1 MIYSGLIHF
10 ADITSKEQN
19 RLKGPVKEVNGED
32 HQMET
37 EEEINPETNS
47 EADENLTEDA
57 VEIDL
62 EDDDLTELLG
72 LEEEEE
78 EENIDAHIEA
88 AEIVELPELEEVD
101 LEHFEDDEL
110 NDETVATEDSILEE
124 DFLHKF
130 TEDDLSP
137 LSFAGTEV
145 VIFAV
150 EKKQAELLQRYLI
163 ERAGMEVDCVTKR
176 QNLWRLLKLDP
187 MDLVIIETGAV
198 ENPDALEVMQQTKDQ
213 FPEVHFICISGPVSL
228 ERRLQF
234 LNAGALDYLTR
245 PIHLSA
251 IAQSILVHLSR
262 TDAYENE
269 GEFVDIDSVADDIP
283 VEETLVDS
291 TDIYHDENL
300 SGIEGLQ
307 EDDLILGDE
316 IDLIDE
322 DF

>member
-1 MIYSGLIHF
+1 
-10 ADITSKEQN
+10 
-19 RLKGPVKEVNGED
+19 
-32 HQMET
+32 MET
-37 EEEINPETNS
+37 EEEINPETNA
-47 EADENLTEDA
+47 EVDENLTEDA

-78 EENIDAHIEA
+78 EEENIDSDIEA

-110 NDETVATEDSILEE
+110 NEETIASEDSILEE

-130 TEDDLSP
+130 TEGDLSP
-137 LSFAGTEV
+137 LSFARTQV

-198 ENPDALEVMQQTKDQ
+198 ENSDALEVMQQTKDQ

-245 PIHLSA
+245 PVHLSTV
-251 IAQSILVHLSR
+251 AQSVLVQLSR
-262 TDAYENE
+262 TDTYENE
-269 GEFVDIDSVADDIP
+269 EEFVDLDSVADDIP

-291 TDIYHDENL
+291 ADTYHDEDL
-300 SGIEGLQ
+300 SGTEGLQ

-316 IDLIDE
+316 IDLVDE

>member
-1 MIYSGLIHF
+1 
-10 ADITSKEQN
+10 
-19 RLKGPVKEVNGED
+19 
-32 HQMET
+32 MET
-37 EEEINPETNS
+37 EEEINPDTNA
-47 EADENLTEDA
+47 EADENLKEDA

-62 EDDDLTELLG
+62 GDDDLTELLG

-78 EENIDAHIEA
+78 EEEEENLDAHIEA

-110 NDETVATEDSILEE
+110 NEETIASEDSILEE

-130 TEDDLSP
+130 TEGDLSP
-137 LSFAGTEV
+137 LSFAGTQV

-163 ERAGMEVDCVTKR
+163 ERAGMEVDCVSKR

-187 MDLVIIETGAV
+187 MDLVIFETGAV
-198 ENPDALEVMQQTKDQ
+198 ENSDALEVMQQTKDQ

-245 PIHLSA
+245 PVHLSTV
-251 IAQSILVHLSR
+251 AQSVLVQLSR
-262 TDAYENE
+262 TDTYENE
-269 GEFVDIDSVADDIP
+269 EELVDLDSVADDIP
-283 VEETLVDS
+283 MEETLLDS
-291 TDIYHDENL
+291 AENYHDEDLN
-300 SGIEGLQ
+300 GIAGLH

-316 IDLIDE
+316 IELVDE

>member
-1 MIYSGLIHF
+1 
-10 ADITSKEQN
+10 
-19 RLKGPVKEVNGED
+19 
-32 HQMET
+32 MET

-78 EENIDAHIEA
+78 EE
-88 AEIVELPELEEVD
+88 VEEVLDAKIEDTDNEEQHLLEKAD
-101 LEHFEDDEL
+101 LQDFEDDEL
-110 NDETVATEDSILEE
+110 NDETVASEDSLPQDE
-124 DFLHKF
+124 FLNKF
-130 TEDDLSP
+130 TEGDLSP

-150 EKKQAELLQRYLI
+150 EKKQSELLQRYLI

-198 ENPDALEVMQQTKDQ
+198 ENSDALEVMQQTKDQ

-245 PIHLSA
+245 PVHLSTV
-251 IAQSILVHLSR
+251 AQSVLVQLSR
-262 TDAYENE
+262 TDTYENE
-269 GEFVDIDSVADDIP
+269 EEFVDLDSVADDIP

-291 TDIYHDENL
+291 TDTYHDEDL

-316 IDLIDE
+316 IELVDE

>member
-1 MIYSGLIHF
+1 
-10 ADITSKEQN
+10 
-19 RLKGPVKEVNGED
+19 
-32 HQMET
+32 MET
-37 EEEINPETNS
+37 EEEINPDTNA

-110 NDETVATEDSILEE
+110 NDETVASEDSLPQDE
-124 DFLHKF
+124 FLNKF
-130 TEDDLSP
+130 TEGDLSP

-150 EKKQAELLQRYLI
+150 EKKQSELLQRYLI

-198 ENPDALEVMQQTKDQ
+198 ENSDALEVMQQTKDQ

-245 PIHLSA
+245 PVLLSTV
-251 IAQSILVHLSR
+251 AQSVLVQLSR
-262 TDAYENE
+262 TGTYENE
-269 GEFVDIDSVADDIP
+269 EELVDLDSVADDIP

-291 TDIYHDENL
+291 AEIYHDEDL
-300 SGIEGLQ
+300 SGTEGLL

-316 IDLIDE
+316 IDLVDE

>member
-1 MIYSGLIHF
+1 
-10 ADITSKEQN
+10 
-19 RLKGPVKEVNGED
+19 
-32 HQMET
+32 MET
-37 EEEINPETNS
+37 EEEINLDTNAV
-47 EADENLTEDA
+47 ADENLTEDA

-150 EKKQAELLQRYLI
+150 EKKQAELLQRYLS
-163 ERAGMEVDCVTKR
+163 ERAGMEVDCVSKR

-187 MDLVIIETGAV
+187 MDLVIFETGSV
-198 ENPDALEVMQQTKDQ
+198 ENSDALEVMQQTKDQ
-213 FPEVHFICISGPVSL
+213 FPGVHFICISGPVSL

-245 PIHLSA
+245 PVHLSTV
-251 IAQSILVHLSR
+251 AQSVLVQLSR
-262 TDAYENE
+262 TDTYENE
-269 GEFVDIDSVADDIP
+269 EEFVDLDSVADDIP
-283 VEETLVDS
+283 VEETLVNSAD
-291 TDIYHDENL
+291 TYHDEDL

-316 IDLIDE
+316 IELVDE

>member
-1 MIYSGLIHF
+1 
-10 ADITSKEQN
+10 
-19 RLKGPVKEVNGED
+19 
-32 HQMET
+32 MET
-37 EEEINPETNS
+37 EEEINPETNA
-47 EADENLTEDA
+47 EAGENPTEDA

-78 EENIDAHIEA
+78 EEVLDEEIKDADNEEQHW
-88 AEIVELPELEEVD
+88 LEEVD
-101 LEHFEDDEL
+101 SQNFEDDEL

-130 TEDDLSP
+130 TDGDLSP
-137 LSFAGTEV
+137 LSFARTEL
-145 VIFAV
+145 VIFAL

-163 ERAGMEVDCVTKR
+163 ERVGMEVDCVTKR

-198 ENPDALEVMQQTKDQ
+198 ENSDALEVMQQTKDQ
-213 FPEVHFICISGPVSL
+213 FPEVHFICISGPASL

-245 PIHLSA
+245 PVHLSTV
-251 IAQSILVHLSR
+251 AQSVLVQLSR
-262 TDAYENE
+262 TDIYENE
-269 GEFVDIDSVADDIP
+269 EEFVDLDSVADDIP

-291 TDIYHDENL
+291 ADNYHDEDL
-300 SGIEGLQ
+300 SGIAGLQ

-316 IDLIDE
+316 IDLVDE

>member
-1 MIYSGLIHF
+1 
-10 ADITSKEQN
+10 
-19 RLKGPVKEVNGED
+19 
-32 HQMET
+32 MET

-137 LSFAGTEV
+137 LSFARTQV

-150 EKKQAELLQRYLI
+150 EKVQAELLQRYLS
-163 ERAGMEVDCVTKR
+163 ERAGMEVDCVSKR

-187 MDLVIIETGAV
+187 MDLVIFETGSV
-198 ENPDALEVMQQTKDQ
+198 ENSDALEVMQQTKDQ

-245 PIHLSA
+245 PVHLSTV
-251 IAQSILVHLSR
+251 AQSVLVQLSR
-262 TDAYENE
+262 TDTYENE
-269 GEFVDIDSVADDIP
+269 EEFVDLDSVADDIP

-291 TDIYHDENL
+291 ADTYHDEDL
-300 SGIEGLQ
+300 SGIAGLQ

-316 IDLIDE
+316 IDLVDE

>member
-1 MIYSGLIHF
+1 
-10 ADITSKEQN
+10 
-19 RLKGPVKEVNGED
+19 
-32 HQMET
+32 MET
-37 EEEINPETNS
+37 EEEKNPETNS

-78 EENIDAHIEA
+78 EENIDANIEA

-110 NDETVATEDSILEE
+110 NDETVASEDSILEE

-137 LSFAGTEV
+137 LSFARTQV

-150 EKKQAELLQRYLI
+150 EKVQAELLQRYLS
-163 ERAGMEVDCVTKR
+163 ERVGMEVDCITKR

-187 MDLVIIETGAV
+187 MDLVIFETGSV
-198 ENPDALEVMQQTKDQ
+198 ENSDALEVMQQTKDQ

-245 PIHLSA
+245 PVHLSTV
-251 IAQSILVHLSR
+251 AQSVLVQLSR
-262 TDAYENE
+262 TDTYENE
-269 GEFVDIDSVADDIP
+269 EGFVDLDSVADDIP

-291 TDIYHDENL
+291 ADTYHDEDL
-300 SGIEGLQ
+300 SGTEGLQ
-307 EDDLILGDE
+307 DDDLILGDE
-316 IDLIDE
+316 IDLVDE

>member
-1 MIYSGLIHF
+1 
-10 ADITSKEQN
+10 
-19 RLKGPVKEVNGED
+19 
-32 HQMET
+32 MET

-78 EENIDAHIEA
+78 EENIDANIEA

-137 LSFAGTEV
+137 LSFARTQV

-150 EKKQAELLQRYLI
+150 EKVQAELLQRYLS
-163 ERAGMEVDCVTKR
+163 ERAGMEVDCVSKR

-187 MDLVIIETGAV
+187 MDLVIFETGSI
-198 ENPDALEVMQQTKDQ
+198 ENSDALEVMQQTKDQ

-245 PIHLSA
+245 PVHLSTV
-251 IAQSILVHLSR
+251 AQSVLVQLSR
-262 TDAYENE
+262 TDTYENE
-269 GEFVDIDSVADDIP
+269 EEFVDLDSVADDIP
-283 VEETLVDS
+283 VEETLVDA
-291 TDIYHDENL
+291 TDTYHDEDL

-316 IDLIDE
+316 IELVDE

>member
-1 MIYSGLIHF
+1 
-10 ADITSKEQN
+10 
-19 RLKGPVKEVNGED
+19 
-32 HQMET
+32 MET

-88 AEIVELPELEEVD
+88 AEIVELPGLEEAD
-101 LEHFEDDEL
+101 LQDFEDDEL
-110 NDETVATEDSILEE
+110 NDEMSASEDSLPQDE
-124 DFLHKF
+124 FLHKF
-130 TEDDLSP
+130 TEGDLGP

-150 EKKQAELLQRYLI
+150 EKKQAELLQRYLS

-198 ENPDALEVMQQTKDQ
+198 ENSDALEVMQQTKDQ

-245 PIHLSA
+245 PIHLST

-269 GEFVDIDSVADDIP
+269 GEFVDIASVADDIP

-291 TDIYHDENL
+291 ADTYHDEDL
-300 SGIEGLQ
+300 SGTEGLQ

-316 IDLIDE
+316 IDLVDE

>member
-1 MIYSGLIHF
+1 
-10 ADITSKEQN
+10 
-19 RLKGPVKEVNGED
+19 
-32 HQMET
+32 MEN
-37 EEEINPETNS
+37 EEEINPDTNA

-72 LEEEEE
+72 LGEEEED
-78 EENIDAHIEA
+78 ENIDAHIEA

-137 LSFAGTEV
+137 LSFARTQV

-150 EKKQAELLQRYLI
+150 EKVQAELLQRYLS
-163 ERAGMEVDCVTKR
+163 ERAGMEVDCVSKR

-187 MDLVIIETGAV
+187 MDLVIFETGSV
-198 ENPDALEVMQQTKDQ
+198 ENSDALEVMQQTKDQ

-245 PIHLSA
+245 PVHLSTV
-251 IAQSILVHLSR
+251 AQSVLVQLSR
-262 TDAYENE
+262 TDTYENE
-269 GEFVDIDSVADDIP
+269 EELVDLDSVADDIP

-291 TDIYHDENL
+291 ADTYHDEDL
-300 SGIEGLQ
+300 SGTEGLQ
-307 EDDLILGDE
+307 DDDLILGDE
-316 IDLIDE
+316 IDLVDE

>member
-1 MIYSGLIHF
+1 
-10 ADITSKEQN
+10 
-19 RLKGPVKEVNGED
+19 
-32 HQMET
+32 MET
-37 EEEINPETNS
+37 EEEINPETNA

-137 LSFAGTEV
+137 LSFARTQV

-150 EKKQAELLQRYLI
+150 EKVQAELLQRYLS
-163 ERAGMEVDCVTKR
+163 ERAGMEVDCVSKR

-187 MDLVIIETGAV
+187 MDLVIFETGSV
-198 ENPDALEVMQQTKDQ
+198 ENSDALEVMQQTKDQ

-245 PIHLSA
+245 PVHLSTV
-251 IAQSILVHLSR
+251 AQSVLVQLSR
-262 TDAYENE
+262 TDTYENE
-269 GEFVDIDSVADDIP
+269 EELVDLDSVADDIP

-291 TDIYHDENL
+291 ADTYHDEDL
-300 SGIEGLQ
+300 SGTEGLQ

-316 IDLIDE
+316 IDLVDE

>member
-1 MIYSGLIHF
+1 
-10 ADITSKEQN
+10 
-19 RLKGPVKEVNGED
+19 
-32 HQMET
+32 MET
-37 EEEINPETNS
+37 EEEINPETNA

-78 EENIDAHIEA
+78 EENIDANIEA
-88 AEIVELPELEEVD
+88 AEIVELPELEEAD
-101 LEHFEDDEL
+101 LQHFEDDEL
-110 NDETVATEDSILEE
+110 NDETVATEDSLPQDE
-124 DFLHKF
+124 FLHKF
-130 TEDDLSP
+130 TEGDLSP

-198 ENPDALEVMQQTKDQ
+198 ENSDALEVMQQTKDQ
-213 FPEVHFICISGPVSL
+213 FPEFHFICISGPVSL

-245 PIHLSA
+245 PVHLSTV
-251 IAQSILVHLSR
+251 AQSVLVQLSR
-262 TDAYENE
+262 TDTYENE
-269 GEFVDIDSVADDIP
+269 EEFVDLDSVADDIP
-283 VEETLVDS
+283 VEETLVNSAD
-291 TDIYHDENL
+291 TYHDEDL

-316 IDLIDE
+316 IDLVDE

>member
-1 MIYSGLIHF
+1 
-10 ADITSKEQN
+10 
-19 RLKGPVKEVNGED
+19 
-32 HQMET
+32 MET
-37 EEEINPETNS
+37 EEEINPDTNA

-78 EENIDAHIEA
+78 EENLDAHIEA

-110 NDETVATEDSILEE
+110 NDETFATEDSILEE

-137 LSFAGTEV
+137 LSFARTQV

-150 EKKQAELLQRYLI
+150 EKVQAELLQRYLS
-163 ERAGMEVDCVTKR
+163 ERAGMEVDCVSKR

-187 MDLVIIETGAV
+187 MDLVIFETGSV
-198 ENPDALEVMQQTKDQ
+198 ENSDALEVMQQTKDQ

-245 PIHLSA
+245 PIHLST
-251 IAQSILVHLSR
+251 IAQSILVHLSS
-262 TDAYENE
+262 TDFYKNE
-269 GEFVDIDSVADDIP
+269 EDSLDINSMADDIP
-283 VEETLVDS
+283 EEETLLDS
-291 TDIYHDENL
+291 AENYHDEDL
-300 SGIEGLQ
+300 SGIAGLH

-316 IDLIDE
+316 IDLVDE

>member
-1 MIYSGLIHF
+1 
-10 ADITSKEQN
+10 
-19 RLKGPVKEVNGED
+19 
-32 HQMET
+32 
-37 EEEINPETNS
+37 
-47 EADENLTEDA
+47 
-57 VEIDL
+57 
-62 EDDDLTELLG
+62 

-78 EENIDAHIEA
+78 ENLDAHIEA

-110 NDETVATEDSILEE
+110 NEETITSEDSILEE

-234 LNAGALDYLTR
+234 LNASALDYLTR

-283 VEETLVDS
+283 VEETLVDA
-291 TDIYHDENL
+291 TDTYHDEDL

>member
-1 MIYSGLIHF
+1 
-10 ADITSKEQN
+10 
-19 RLKGPVKEVNGED
+19 
-32 HQMET
+32 MET
-37 EEEINPETNS
+37 EEEISPETNA
-47 EADENLTEDA
+47 EEDENLTEDA

-110 NDETVATEDSILEE
+110 NEETIATEDSILEE

-130 TEDDLSP
+130 TEGDLSP
-137 LSFAGTEV
+137 LSFARTQV

-150 EKKQAELLQRYLI
+150 EKKHAELLQRYLI

-245 PIHLSA
+245 PVHLSTV
-251 IAQSILVHLSR
+251 AQSVLVQLSR
-262 TDAYENE
+262 TDTYENE
-269 GEFVDIDSVADDIP
+269 EEFVDLDSVADDIP

-291 TDIYHDENL
+291 ADTYHDEDL
-300 SGIEGLQ
+300 SGTEGLQ

-316 IDLIDE
+316 IDLVDE

>member
-1 MIYSGLIHF
+1 
-10 ADITSKEQN
+10 
-19 RLKGPVKEVNGED
+19 
-32 HQMET
+32 MET
-37 EEEINPETNS
+37 EEEINLDTNA

-78 EENIDAHIEA
+78 EENLDAHIEA

-110 NDETVATEDSILEE
+110 NEETIASEDSILEE

-130 TEDDLSP
+130 TEGDLSP

-198 ENPDALEVMQQTKDQ
+198 ENSDALEVMQQTKDQ

-245 PIHLSA
+245 PIHLST
-251 IAQSILVHLSR
+251 IAQSVLVQLSR

-269 GEFVDIDSVADDIP
+269 EELVDLDSVEGDIP

-291 TDIYHDENL
+291 AEIYHDEDL
-300 SGIEGLQ
+300 SGTEGLL

-316 IDLIDE
+316 IELVDE

>member
-1 MIYSGLIHF
+1 
-10 ADITSKEQN
+10 
-19 RLKGPVKEVNGED
+19 
-32 HQMET
+32 MET
-37 EEEINPETNS
+37 EEEISPETNA
-47 EADENLTEDA
+47 EVDENLTEDA

-198 ENPDALEVMQQTKDQ
+198 ENSDALEVMQQTKDQ

-245 PIHLSA
+245 PVHLSTV
-251 IAQSILVHLSR
+251 AQSVLVQLSR
-262 TDAYENE
+262 TDTYENE
-269 GEFVDIDSVADDIP
+269 EEFVDLDSVADDIP

-291 TDIYHDENL
+291 ADTYHDEDL
-300 SGIEGLQ
+300 SGTEGLQ

-316 IDLIDE
+316 IDLVDE

>member
-1 MIYSGLIHF
+1 
-10 ADITSKEQN
+10 
-19 RLKGPVKEVNGED
+19 
-32 HQMET
+32 MET

-110 NDETVATEDSILEE
+110 NDETIASEDSILEE

-137 LSFAGTEV
+137 LSFARTQV

-198 ENPDALEVMQQTKDQ
+198 ENSDALEVMQQTKDQ
-213 FPEVHFICISGPVSL
+213 FPGVHFICISGPVSL

-262 TDAYENE
+262 TEAYENE
-269 GEFVDIDSVADDIP
+269 GEFIDIDSVADDIP

-291 TDIYHDENL
+291 ADTYHDEDL

-316 IDLIDE
+316 IDLVDE

>member
-1 MIYSGLIHF
+1 M
-10 ADITSKEQN
+10 
-19 RLKGPVKEVNGED
+19 
-32 HQMET
+32 
-37 EEEINPETNS
+37 
-47 EADENLTEDA
+47 
-57 VEIDL
+57 
-62 EDDDLTELLG
+62 
-72 LEEEEE
+72 EEEEE

-110 NDETVATEDSILEE
+110 NDEISVSEDSLPQDE
-124 DFLHKF
+124 FLHKF

-137 LSFAGTEV
+137 LSFARTQV

-163 ERAGMEVDCVTKR
+163 ERAGMEVDCVSKR

-198 ENPDALEVMQQTKDQ
+198 ENSDALEVMQQTKDQ

-245 PIHLSA
+245 PIHLST
-251 IAQSILVHLSR
+251 IAQSVLVQLSR

-269 GEFVDIDSVADDIP
+269 EELVDLDSVADDIP

-291 TDIYHDENL
+291 ADIYHDEDL
-300 SGIEGLQ
+300 SGTEGLQ

-316 IDLIDE
+316 IDLVDE

>member
-1 MIYSGLIHF
+1 
-10 ADITSKEQN
+10 
-19 RLKGPVKEVNGED
+19 
-32 HQMET
+32 MET

-78 EENIDAHIEA
+78 EE
-88 AEIVELPELEEVD
+88 VEEVLDAKIEDTDNEEQHLLEKAD
-101 LEHFEDDEL
+101 LQDFEDDEL
-110 NDETVATEDSILEE
+110 NDETVASEDSLPQDE
-124 DFLHKF
+124 FLNKF
-130 TEDDLSP
+130 TEGDLSP

-150 EKKQAELLQRYLI
+150 EKKQSELLQRYLI

-187 MDLVIIETGAV
+187 MDMVIIETGAV
-198 ENPDALEVMQQTKDQ
+198 ENSDALEVMQQTKDQ

-245 PIHLSA
+245 PIHLST
-251 IAQSILVHLSR
+251 IAQSILVHLSS
-262 TDAYENE
+262 TDFYKNE
-269 GEFVDIDSVADDIP
+269 GDSLDINSMADDIP
-283 VEETLVDS
+283 EEETLVDS
-291 TDIYHDENL
+291 ADTYHDEDL
-300 SGIEGLQ
+300 SGTEGLQ

-316 IDLIDE
+316 IDLVDE

>member
-1 MIYSGLIHF
+1 
-10 ADITSKEQN
+10 
-19 RLKGPVKEVNGED
+19 
-32 HQMET
+32 MET
-37 EEEINPETNS
+37 EEEINPYTNA

-62 EDDDLTELLG
+62 EDEDLTELLG

-78 EENIDAHIEA
+78 EENLDAYIEA
-88 AEIVELPELEEVD
+88 AEIVELPELEEVE

-110 NDETVATEDSILEE
+110 NEETIASEDSILEE

-137 LSFAGTEV
+137 LSFAGTQV
-145 VIFAV
+145 VIFAI
-150 EKKQAELLQRYLI
+150 ENKQAELLQRYLI

-245 PIHLSA
+245 PVHLSTVV
-251 IAQSILVHLSR
+251 QSVLVQLSR
-262 TDAYENE
+262 TDTYENE
-269 GEFVDIDSVADDIP
+269 EELVDLDSVMDDIP
-283 VEETLVDS
+283 VEKTLVDS
-291 TDIYHDENL
+291 ADTYHDEDL
-300 SGIEGLQ
+300 SGTEGLQ
-307 EDDLILGDE
+307 EDDLVLGDE
-316 IDLIDE
+316 IDLVDK

>member
-1 MIYSGLIHF
+1 
-10 ADITSKEQN
+10 
-19 RLKGPVKEVNGED
+19 
-32 HQMET
+32 MET

-124 DFLHKF
+124 DFLDKF

-137 LSFAGTEV
+137 RSFARTQV

-150 EKKQAELLQRYLI
+150 EKVQAELLQRYLS
-163 ERAGMEVDCVTKR
+163 ERAGMEVDCVSKR

-187 MDLVIIETGAV
+187 MDLVIFETGSV
-198 ENPDALEVMQQTKDQ
+198 ENSDALEVMQQTKDQ
-213 FPEVHFICISGPVSL
+213 FPEVHLICISGPVSL

-245 PIHLSA
+245 PVHLSTV
-251 IAQSILVHLSR
+251 AQSVLVQLSR
-262 TDAYENE
+262 TDTYENE
-269 GEFVDIDSVADDIP
+269 EGFVDLDSVADDIP

-291 TDIYHDENL
+291 ADTYHDEDL
-300 SGIEGLQ
+300 SGTEGLQ

-316 IDLIDE
+316 IDLVDK

>member
-1 MIYSGLIHF
+1 
-10 ADITSKEQN
+10 
-19 RLKGPVKEVNGED
+19 
-32 HQMET
+32 MET
-37 EEEINPETNS
+37 EEEINLETNS

-62 EDDDLTELLG
+62 EDDDLSELLG

-88 AEIVELPELEEVD
+88 TEIVELPKLEEID
-101 LEHFEDDEL
+101 LEDFEDDEL
-110 NDETVATEDSILEE
+110 NDEISVSEDSLPQDE
-124 DFLHKF
+124 FLHKF

-137 LSFAGTEV
+137 LSFAGTQV

-150 EKKQAELLQRYLI
+150 EKVQAELLQRYLS
-163 ERAGMEVDCVTKR
+163 ERAGMEVDCVSKR

-198 ENPDALEVMQQTKDQ
+198 ENSDALEVMQQTKDQ
-213 FPEVHFICISGPVSL
+213 FPEVHLICISGPVSL

-245 PIHLSA
+245 PVHLSTV
-251 IAQSILVHLSR
+251 AQSVLVQLSR
-262 TDAYENE
+262 TDTYENE
-269 GEFVDIDSVADDIP
+269 EEFVDLDSVADDIP

-291 TDIYHDENL
+291 AEIYHDEDL
-300 SGIEGLQ
+300 SGTEGLLK
-307 EDDLILGDE
+307 DDFILGVE
-316 IDLIDE
+316 IELVDE

>member
-1 MIYSGLIHF
+1 
-10 ADITSKEQN
+10 
-19 RLKGPVKEVNGED
+19 
-32 HQMET
+32 MET
-37 EEEINPETNS
+37 EEEINPETNA
-47 EADENLTEDA
+47 EVDENLTEDA

-110 NDETVATEDSILEE
+110 NEETIASEDSILEE

-137 LSFAGTEV
+137 LSFAGTQV

-198 ENPDALEVMQQTKDQ
+198 ENSDALEVMQQTKDQ

-245 PIHLSA
+245 PVHLSTV
-251 IAQSILVHLSR
+251 AQSVLVQLSR
-262 TDAYENE
+262 TDTYENE
-269 GEFVDIDSVADDIP
+269 EELVDLDSVADDIP

-291 TDIYHDENL
+291 ADTYHDEDL
-300 SGIEGLQ
+300 SGTEGLQ

-316 IDLIDE
+316 IDLVDE

>member
-1 MIYSGLIHF
+1 LNGYIKD
-10 ADITSKEQN
+10 A
-19 RLKGPVKEVNGED
+19 NGEE

-37 EEEINPETNS
+37 EEEISPETNA
-47 EADENLTEDA
+47 EVDENLTEDA

-62 EDDDLTELLG
+62 EDEDLTELLG

-78 EENIDAHIEA
+78 EE
-88 AEIVELPELEEVD
+88 VEEVLDAKIEDTDNEEQHWLEKAD
-101 LEHFEDDEL
+101 LQDFEDNEL
-110 NDETVATEDSILEE
+110 NDETVTSEDSLPQDE
-124 DFLHKF
+124 FLHKF
-130 TEDDLSP
+130 TVGDLNP
-137 LSFAGTEV
+137 LSFAGTGV

-176 QNLWRLLKLDP
+176 QNLWRLLKLNP

-198 ENPDALEVMQQTKDQ
+198 ENSDALEVMQQTKDQ

-245 PIHLSA
+245 PIHLST
-251 IAQSILVHLSR
+251 IAQSILVHLSC
-262 TDAYENE
+262 TDTYENE
-269 GEFVDIDSVADDIP
+269 GEFVDLDSVANDIP
-283 VEETLVDS
+283 EEETLLDSVDN
-291 TDIYHDENL
+291 YHDEDL
-300 SGIEGLQ
+300 SGIAGLH

-316 IDLIDE
+316 IDLVDE

>member
-1 MIYSGLIHF
+1 
-10 ADITSKEQN
+10 
-19 RLKGPVKEVNGED
+19 
-32 HQMET
+32 MET

-47 EADENLTEDA
+47 EADENLTGDA

-137 LSFAGTEV
+137 LSFARTQV

-150 EKKQAELLQRYLI
+150 EKVQAELLQRYLS
-163 ERAGMEVDCVTKR
+163 ERAGMEVDCVSKR

-187 MDLVIIETGAV
+187 MDLVIFETGSV
-198 ENPDALEVMQQTKDQ
+198 ENSDALEVMQQTKDQ

-245 PIHLSA
+245 PVHLSTV
-251 IAQSILVHLSR
+251 AQSVLVQLSR
-262 TDAYENE
+262 TDTYENE
-269 GEFVDIDSVADDIP
+269 EELVDLDSVADDIP

-291 TDIYHDENL
+291 ADTYHDEDL
-300 SGIEGLQ
+300 SGTEGLQ

-316 IDLIDE
+316 IDLVDQ

>member
-1 MIYSGLIHF
+1 
-10 ADITSKEQN
+10 
-19 RLKGPVKEVNGED
+19 
-32 HQMET
+32 MET
-37 EEEINPETNS
+37 EEEINPETNA

-78 EENIDAHIEA
+78 DENIDAHIEA

-137 LSFAGTEV
+137 LSFAGTQV

-150 EKKQAELLQRYLI
+150 EKVQAELLQRYLS
-163 ERAGMEVDCVTKR
+163 ERAGMEVDCVSKR

-187 MDLVIIETGAV
+187 MDLVIFETGSV
-198 ENPDALEVMQQTKDQ
+198 ENSDALEVMQQTKDQ

-245 PIHLSA
+245 PVHLSTV
-251 IAQSILVHLSR
+251 AQSVLVQLSR
-262 TDAYENE
+262 TDTYENE
-269 GEFVDIDSVADDIP
+269 EELVDLDSVADDIP

-291 TDIYHDENL
+291 ADTYHDEDL
-300 SGIEGLQ
+300 SGTEGLQ

-316 IDLIDE
+316 IDLVDE

>member
-1 MIYSGLIHF
+1 
-10 ADITSKEQN
+10 
-19 RLKGPVKEVNGED
+19 
-32 HQMET
+32 MET
-37 EEEINPETNS
+37 EEEISPETNA
-47 EADENLTEDA
+47 EVDENLTEDA

-137 LSFAGTEV
+137 LSFARTQV

-150 EKKQAELLQRYLI
+150 EKVQAELLQRYLS
-163 ERAGMEVDCVTKR
+163 ERAGMEVDCVSKR

-187 MDLVIIETGAV
+187 MDLVIFETGSV
-198 ENPDALEVMQQTKDQ
+198 ENSDALEVMQQTKDQ

-245 PIHLSA
+245 PVHLSTV
-251 IAQSILVHLSR
+251 AQSVLVQLSR
-262 TDAYENE
+262 TDTYENE
-269 GEFVDIDSVADDIP
+269 EEFVDLDSVADDIP

-291 TDIYHDENL
+291 ADTYHDEDL
-300 SGIEGLQ
+300 SGTEGLQ

-316 IDLIDE
+316 IDLVDE

>member
-1 MIYSGLIHF
+1 
-10 ADITSKEQN
+10 
-19 RLKGPVKEVNGED
+19 
-32 HQMET
+32 MET
-37 EEEINPETNS
+37 EEEINPETNA

-130 TEDDLSP
+130 TEGDLSP
-137 LSFAGTEV
+137 LSFAGTQV

-187 MDLVIIETGAV
+187 MDLVIFETGSV
-198 ENPDALEVMQQTKDQ
+198 ENSDALEVMQQTKDQ

-245 PIHLSA
+245 PVHLSTV
-251 IAQSILVHLSR
+251 AQSVLVQLSR
-262 TDAYENE
+262 TDTYENE
-269 GEFVDIDSVADDIP
+269 EEFVDLDSVADDIP

-291 TDIYHDENL
+291 ADTYHDEDL

-316 IDLIDE
+316 IDLVDE

>member
-1 MIYSGLIHF
+1 
-10 ADITSKEQN
+10 
-19 RLKGPVKEVNGED
+19 
-32 HQMET
+32 MET

-47 EADENLTEDA
+47 EADENLTEDS

-62 EDDDLTELLG
+62 EDDDLTELLR

-110 NDETVATEDSILEE
+110 NDEKVATEDSILEE

-137 LSFAGTEV
+137 LSFARTQV

-150 EKKQAELLQRYLI
+150 EKVQAELLQRYLI
-163 ERAGMEVDCVTKR
+163 ERAGMEVDCVSKR

-187 MDLVIIETGAV
+187 MDLVIFETGSV
-198 ENPDALEVMQQTKDQ
+198 ENSDALEVMQQTKDQ

-234 LNAGALDYLTR
+234 LNAGSLDYLTR
-245 PIHLSA
+245 PVHLSTV
-251 IAQSILVHLSR
+251 AQSVLVQLSR
-262 TDAYENE
+262 TDTYENE
-269 GEFVDIDSVADDIP
+269 EELVDLDSVADDIP

-291 TDIYHDENL
+291 ADTYHDEDL
-300 SGIEGLQ
+300 SGTEGLQ
-307 EDDLILGDE
+307 KDDLILGDE
-316 IDLIDE
+316 IDLVDE

>member
-1 MIYSGLIHF
+1 
-10 ADITSKEQN
+10 
-19 RLKGPVKEVNGED
+19 
-32 HQMET
+32 MET

-78 EENIDAHIEA
+78 EE
-88 AEIVELPELEEVD
+88 VEEVLDAKIEDTDNEEQHLLEKAD
-101 LEHFEDDEL
+101 LQDFEDDEL
-110 NDETVATEDSILEE
+110 NDETVASEDSLPQDE
-124 DFLHKF
+124 FLNKF
-130 TEDDLSP
+130 TEGDLSP

-187 MDLVIIETGAV
+187 MDLVIFETGSI
-198 ENPDALEVMQQTKDQ
+198 ENSDALEVMQQTKDQ

-245 PIHLSA
+245 PVHLSTV
-251 IAQSILVHLSR
+251 AQSVLVQLSR
-262 TDAYENE
+262 TDTYENE
-269 GEFVDIDSVADDIP
+269 EEFVDLDSVADDIP

-291 TDIYHDENL
+291 ADTYHDEDL

-316 IDLIDE
+316 IDLVDE

>member
-1 MIYSGLIHF
+1 
-10 ADITSKEQN
+10 
-19 RLKGPVKEVNGED
+19 
-32 HQMET
+32 MET

-137 LSFAGTEV
+137 LSFARTQV

-150 EKKQAELLQRYLI
+150 EKVQAELLQRYLS
-163 ERAGMEVDCVTKR
+163 ERAGMEVDCVSKR

-187 MDLVIIETGAV
+187 MDLVIFETGSV
-198 ENPDALEVMQQTKDQ
+198 ENSDALEVMQQTKDQ
-213 FPEVHFICISGPVSL
+213 FPGVHFICISGPVSL

-245 PIHLSA
+245 PVHLSTV
-251 IAQSILVHLSR
+251 AQSVLVQLSR
-262 TDAYENE
+262 TDTYENE
-269 GEFVDIDSVADDIP
+269 EEFVDLDSVADDIP
-283 VEETLVDS
+283 VEETLVDP
-291 TDIYHDENL
+291 TDTYHDEDL
-300 SGIEGLQ
+300 SGTEGLQ

-316 IDLIDE
+316 IDLVDE

>member
-1 MIYSGLIHF
+1 
-10 ADITSKEQN
+10 
-19 RLKGPVKEVNGED
+19 
-32 HQMET
+32 MET
-37 EEEINPETNS
+37 EEEINLDTNA

-62 EDDDLTELLG
+62 EDDDLSELLG

-88 AEIVELPELEEVD
+88 TEIVELPELEEVD
-101 LEHFEDDEL
+101 LEDFEDDEL
-110 NDETVATEDSILEE
+110 NDEISVSEDSLPQDE
-124 DFLHKF
+124 FLHKF

-137 LSFAGTEV
+137 LSFAGTQV

-150 EKKQAELLQRYLI
+150 EKVQAELLQRYLS
-163 ERAGMEVDCVTKR
+163 ERAGMEVDCVSKR

-198 ENPDALEVMQQTKDQ
+198 ENSDALEVMQQTKDQ
-213 FPEVHFICISGPVSL
+213 FPDVHFICISGPVSL

-245 PIHLSA
+245 PIHLST
-251 IAQSILVHLSR
+251 IAQSVLVQLSR

-269 GEFVDIDSVADDIP
+269 EELVDLDSVAGDIP

-291 TDIYHDENL
+291 AEIYHDEDL
-300 SGIEGLQ
+300 SGTEGLL

-316 IDLIDE
+316 IELVDE

>member
-1 MIYSGLIHF
+1 
-10 ADITSKEQN
+10 
-19 RLKGPVKEVNGED
+19 
-32 HQMET
+32 MET
-37 EEEINPETNS
+37 EEEISPETNA
-47 EADENLTEDA
+47 EVDENLTEDA

-78 EENIDAHIEA
+78 DENIDAHIEA

-101 LEHFEDDEL
+101 LQNFEDDEL
-110 NDETVATEDSILEE
+110 NDEISASEDSLPQDE
-124 DFLHKF
+124 FLHKF

-137 LSFAGTEV
+137 LSFAGTQV

-150 EKKQAELLQRYLI
+150 EKVQAELLQRYLS
-163 ERAGMEVDCVTKR
+163 ERAGMEVDCVSKR

-187 MDLVIIETGAV
+187 MDLVIFETGSV
-198 ENPDALEVMQQTKDQ
+198 ENSDALEVMQQTKDQ

-245 PIHLSA
+245 PVHLSTV
-251 IAQSILVHLSR
+251 AQSVLVQLSR
-262 TDAYENE
+262 TDTFENE
-269 GEFVDIDSVADDIP
+269 EEFVDLDSVADDIP

-291 TDIYHDENL
+291 ADTYHDEDL
-300 SGIEGLQ
+300 SGTEGLQ

-316 IDLIDE
+316 IDLVDE

>member
-1 MIYSGLIHF
+1 
-10 ADITSKEQN
+10 
-19 RLKGPVKEVNGED
+19 
-32 HQMET
+32 MET

-78 EENIDAHIEA
+78 EENLDAHIEA

-110 NDETVATEDSILEE
+110 NEETVATEDSILEE

-137 LSFAGTEV
+137 LSFARTQV

-150 EKKQAELLQRYLI
+150 EKVQAELLQRYLS
-163 ERAGMEVDCVTKR
+163 ERAGMEVDCVSKR

-187 MDLVIIETGAV
+187 MDLVIFETGSV
-198 ENPDALEVMQQTKDQ
+198 ENSDALEVMQQTKDQ

-245 PIHLSA
+245 PVHLSTV
-251 IAQSILVHLSR
+251 AQSVLVQLSR
-262 TDAYENE
+262 TDTYENE
-269 GEFVDIDSVADDIP
+269 EELVDLDSVADDIP

-291 TDIYHDENL
+291 ADTYHDEDL
-300 SGIEGLQ
+300 SGTEGLQ

-316 IDLIDE
+316 IDLVDE

>member
-1 MIYSGLIHF
+1 
-10 ADITSKEQN
+10 
-19 RLKGPVKEVNGED
+19 
-32 HQMET
+32 MET

-78 EENIDAHIEA
+78 EENIDAQIEA

-137 LSFAGTEV
+137 LSFARTQV

-150 EKKQAELLQRYLI
+150 EKVQAELLQRYLS
-163 ERAGMEVDCVTKR
+163 ERAGMEVDCVSKR
-176 QNLWRLLKLDP
+176 QNLWRLLKLNP
-187 MDLVIIETGAV
+187 MDLVIFETGSI
-198 ENPDALEVMQQTKDQ
+198 ENSDALEVMQQTKDQ

-245 PIHLSA
+245 PIHLST

-269 GEFVDIDSVADDIP
+269 GEFVDLDSVANDIP

-291 TDIYHDENL
+291 ADTYHDEDL
-300 SGIEGLQ
+300 SGTEGLQ

-316 IDLIDE
+316 IDLVDE